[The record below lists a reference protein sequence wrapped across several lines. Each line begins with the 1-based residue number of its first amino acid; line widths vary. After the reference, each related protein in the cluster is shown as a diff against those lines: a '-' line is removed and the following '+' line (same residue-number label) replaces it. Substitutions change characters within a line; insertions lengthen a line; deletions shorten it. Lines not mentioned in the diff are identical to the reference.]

1 MTAPAARSTPSARPR
16 RASLRMAAAALA
28 LLACA
33 GTAMAHSYKLGD
45 IAIGHIWGS
54 PPAAGADGM
63 AVYVPILNRGK
74 GAVTLVGVHS
84 PIAASAG
91 FRRDRDGTVTEVDT
105 IDIPS
110 MKPVSLAAWREH
122 IWLSGLNREIAVGD
136 AFPLTLDFGPAGTVE
151 VEVDVEAEGQQH

>member
-1 MTAPAARSTPSARPR
+1 MTVPVCRSTPTAHR
-16 RASLRMAAAALA
+16 RAPLRVAAAAVA

-33 GTAMAHSYKLGD
+33 TAAMAHSYKLGD
-45 IAIGHIWGS
+45 IAVGHIWAS
-54 PPAAGADGM
+54 PPATSADGM
-63 AVYVPILNRGK
+63 AVYVPILNRGTDT
-74 GAVTLVGVHS
+74 VTLVGVSS

-91 FRRDRDGTVTEVDT
+91 FRRDKDGAVTEVDT

-122 IWLSGLNREIAVGD
+122 IWLQGLKRPIEVGD

-151 VEVDVEAEGQQH
+151 VEVEVEKAGEQH